1 MFEEKEQLDVG
12 QHPRIYKKQQTEFNS
27 DSLAYGDAASFD
39 TNALLDSNVFQPRS
53 KTEDLYFSY
62 SYSSTTAF
70 VPDWSFKNDVRFTYA
85 LKDGDDR
92 KISDDRKYVYGYV
105 FSDYLTNSAEGF
117 QYNRNYLHLGNS
129 VSPSYI
135 RRTIANHG
143 PFTTS
148 SVSAAYMNN
157 GQIVSADDD
166 HQFGGI
172 LITDSKDR
180 NVAFIDNTNGA
191 ELDNLSYN
199 IQCPLVHYDNTIG
212 GMLVEVK

>member
-1 MFEEKEQLDVG
+1 
-12 QHPRIYKKQQTEFNS
+12 
-27 DSLAYGDAASFD
+27 
-39 TNALLDSNVFQPRS
+39 
-53 KTEDLYFSY
+53 
-62 SYSSTTAF
+62 
-70 VPDWSFKNDVRFTYA
+70 
-85 LKDGDDR
+85 
-92 KISDDRKYVYGYV
+92 
-105 FSDYLTNSAEGF
+105 
-117 QYNRNYLHLGNS
+117 
-129 VSPSYI
+129 
-135 RRTIANHG
+135 
-143 PFTTS
+143 
-148 SVSAAYMNN
+148 MNN

>member
-1 MFEEKEQLDVG
+1 MYEDKTLVCKECGNEFVFTAGEQEFYAEKGFQNEPQRCKSCRDARKNGAKLTNGTNLSLFEEKEQLDVG
-12 QHPRIYKKQQTEFNS
+12 QHPRIYKKQQTEFSS
-27 DSLAYGDAASFD
+27 DSLSYGDDASFD
-39 TNALLDSNVFQPRS
+39 TDALLDSNVFQPRS

-62 SYSSTTAF
+62 SYTSTTAF
-70 VPDWSFKNDVRFTYA
+70 VPDWTFKNDVRFTYA

-148 SVSAAYMNN
+148 SVSA
-157 GQIVSADDD
+157 
-166 HQFGGI
+166 
-172 LITDSKDR
+172 LL
-180 NVAFIDNTNGA
+180 NT
-191 ELDNLSYN
+191 
-199 IQCPLVHYDNTIG
+199 
-212 GMLVEVK
+212 